1 MKQILKNTD
10 KSDLIGVYRFKEND
24 FIVGNIIKVS
34 DDYLF
39 LNSCDIYG
47 KYNGIKIVNLD
58 IIDRLI
64 VKSDYIDSLNELR
77 KNKDKENRKIELCK
91 IKFIED
97 FYKKIIDNKVLLSIE
112 LEDESIE
119 TGYMKKKTED
129 KFYFDFINED
139 MKVISAEII
148 KESYI
153 KRIKLLEKIEDI
165 TKTDKENNIKKIV
178 MNTGEIYFG
187 NVVQTIGEYFIFREK
202 REFNENSQLSII
214 KIDKI
219 EEINELIN
227 FNIMKR
233 TEIKNLFKNIDFFE
247 ILKISMENKLVVS
260 IDNEDYEETKVGII
274 IEMKEDILKLKRFE
288 KYKQFSEISIISYS
302 EIQLL
307 YVHNYEVIEK

>member
-1 MKQILKNTD
+1 MKQILKNID
-10 KSDLIGVYRFKEND
+10 KNSLIGIYRFKEND
-24 FIVGNIIKVS
+24 FIVGNIIKLS

-39 LNSCDIYG
+39 LNSCDIFG
-47 KYNGIKIVNLD
+47 KYNGIKIVDVN

-64 VKSDYIDSLNELR
+64 IKSDYIDNLNELR
-77 KNKDKENRKIELCK
+77 KNENKENKKIELYK
-91 IKFIED
+91 IKFPED
-97 FYKKIIDNKVLLSIE
+97 FYKKIVDDKMLLSIE

-178 MNTGEIYFG
+178 MNTGEICFG
-187 NVVQTIGEYFIFREK
+187 NIVQTIGEYLIFREK
-202 REFNENSQLSII
+202 DEFRENRQISII
-214 KIDKI
+214 KTDKI
-219 EEINELIN
+219 EEITELISFDN
-227 FNIMKR
+227 MKK
-233 TEIKNLFKNIDFFE
+233 TEIGNLFKNIDFFE
-247 ILKISMENKLVVS
+247 ILKASMENKLVIS

-274 IEMKEDILKLKRFE
+274 IEMKKDTLKLKRFD
-288 KYKQFSEISIISYS
+288 KYRQFSEISIIPYS

-307 YVHNYEVIEK
+307 YVYNYEVFE

>member
-1 MKQILKNTD
+1 MKQILKNID
-10 KSDLIGVYRFKEND
+10 KNSLIGIYRFKEND
-24 FIVGNIIKVS
+24 FIVGNIIKLS
-34 DDYLF
+34 DNYLF
-39 LNSCDIYG
+39 LNSCDIFG
-47 KYNGIKIVNLD
+47 KYNGIKIVDLN

-77 KNKDKENRKIELCK
+77 KNENKENKKIRLYK
-91 IKFIED
+91 IKFPED
-97 FYKKIIDNKVLLSIE
+97 FYKKIIDDKMLLSIE

-178 MNTGEIYFG
+178 MNTGEICFG
-187 NVVQTIGEYFIFREK
+187 NIVQTIGEYLIFREK
-202 REFNENSQLSII
+202 DEFRENRQISII
-214 KIDKI
+214 KTDKL
-219 EEINELIN
+219 EEITELISFDN
-227 FNIMKR
+227 MKK
-233 TEIKNLFKNIDFFE
+233 TEIGNLFKNIDFFE
-247 ILKISMENKLVVS
+247 ILKASMENKLVIS

-274 IEMKEDILKLKRFE
+274 IEMKKGTLKLKRFD
-288 KYKQFSEISIISYS
+288 KYRQFSEISIIPYS

-307 YVHNYEVIEK
+307 YVHNYEVFE

>member
-1 MKQILKNTD
+1 MKQILKNID
-10 KSDLIGVYRFKEND
+10 KNSLIGVYRFKEND
-24 FIVGNIIKVS
+24 FIVGNIIKLS
-34 DDYLF
+34 DNYLF
-39 LNSCDIYG
+39 LNSCDIFG
-47 KYNGIKIVNLD
+47 KYNGIKIVDLN

-77 KNKDKENRKIELCK
+77 KNENKENKKIRLYK
-91 IKFIED
+91 IKFPED
-97 FYKKIIDNKVLLSIE
+97 FYKKIVDDKMLLSIE

-178 MNTGEIYFG
+178 MNTGEICFG
-187 NVVQTIGEYFIFREK
+187 NIVQTIGEYLIFREK
-202 REFNENSQLSII
+202 DEFRGNRQISII
-214 KIDKI
+214 KTDKI
-219 EEINELIN
+219 EEITELISFDN
-227 FNIMKR
+227 MKK
-233 TEIKNLFKNIDFFE
+233 TEIGNLFKNIDFFE
-247 ILKISMENKLVVS
+247 ILKVSMENKLVVS
-260 IDNEDYEETKVGII
+260 IDNEDYEEAKVGII
-274 IEMKEDILKLKRFE
+274 IEMKKDTLKLKRFD
-288 KYKQFSEISIISYS
+288 KYRQFSEISIIAYS

-307 YVHNYEVIEK
+307 YVYNYEVFE

>member
-1 MKQILKNTD
+1 MKQILKNID
-10 KSDLIGVYRFKEND
+10 KNSLIGIYRFKEND
-24 FIVGNIIKVS
+24 FIVGNIIKLS
-34 DDYLF
+34 DNYLF
-39 LNSCDIYG
+39 LNSCDIFG
-47 KYNGIKIVNLD
+47 KYNGIKIVDLN

-77 KNKDKENRKIELCK
+77 KNENKENKKIRLYK
-91 IKFIED
+91 IKFPED
-97 FYKKIIDNKVLLSIE
+97 FYKKIVDDKMLLSIE

-178 MNTGEIYFG
+178 MNTGEICFG
-187 NVVQTIGEYFIFREK
+187 NIVQTIGEYLIFREK
-202 REFNENSQLSII
+202 DEFRENRQISII
-214 KIDKI
+214 KTDKI
-219 EEINELIN
+219 EEITELISFDN
-227 FNIMKR
+227 MKK
-233 TEIKNLFKNIDFFE
+233 TEIGNLFKNIDFFE
-247 ILKISMENKLVVS
+247 ILKASMENKLVIS

-274 IEMKEDILKLKRFE
+274 IEMKKDTLKLKRFD
-288 KYKQFSEISIISYS
+288 KYRQFSEISIIPYS

-307 YVHNYEVIEK
+307 YVYNYEVFE

>member
-1 MKQILKNTD
+1 M
-10 KSDLIGVYRFKEND
+10 SDG
-24 FIVGNIIKVS
+24 
-34 DDYLF
+34 YLF

-64 VKSDYIDSLNELR
+64 VKSDYIDSLNELK

-112 LEDESIE
+112 LEDESTE
-119 TGYMKKKTED
+119 TGYMRKKTEN
-129 KFYFDFINED
+129 KFYFDFINDD
-139 MKVISAEII
+139 MKVISTEII

-153 KRIKLLEKIEDI
+153 KRIKLLEEIED
-165 TKTDKENNIKKIV
+165 TVKTDRENNIRKIV
-178 MNTGEIYFG
+178 MNTGKIYFG
-187 NVVQTIGEYFIFREK
+187 NVIQTIGKYFIFREK
-202 REFNENSQLSII
+202 REFSENSQLSII

-274 IEMKEDILKLKRFE
+274 IEMKEDTLKLKRFE
-288 KYKQFSEISIISYS
+288 KYKQFSEISIIPYS

-307 YVHNYEVIEK
+307 YVHNYEVVEK

>member
-1 MKQILKNTD
+1 MKQILKNID
-10 KSDLIGVYRFKEND
+10 KNSLIGIYRFKEND
-24 FIVGNIIKVS
+24 FIVGNIIKLS

-39 LNSCDIYG
+39 LNSCDIFG
-47 KYNGIKIVNLD
+47 KYNGIKIVDVN

-64 VKSDYIDSLNELR
+64 IKSDYIDNLNELR
-77 KNKDKENRKIELCK
+77 KNENKENKKIELYK
-91 IKFIED
+91 IKFPED
-97 FYKKIIDNKVLLSIE
+97 FYKKIVDDKMLLSIE

-178 MNTGEIYFG
+178 MNTGEICFG
-187 NVVQTIGEYFIFREK
+187 NIVQTIGEYLIFREK
-202 REFNENSQLSII
+202 DEFRENRQISII
-214 KIDKI
+214 KTDKI
-219 EEINELIN
+219 EEITELISFDN
-227 FNIMKR
+227 MKK
-233 TEIKNLFKNIDFFE
+233 TEIGNLFKNIDFFE
-247 ILKISMENKLVVS
+247 ILKASMENKLVIS

-274 IEMKEDILKLKRFE
+274 IEMKKDTLKLKRFD
-288 KYKQFSEISIISYS
+288 KYRQFSEISIIPYS

-307 YVHNYEVIEK
+307 YVYNYEVFD

>member
-1 MKQILKNTD
+1 MKQILKNID
-10 KSDLIGVYRFKEND
+10 KNSLIGIYRFKEND
-24 FIVGNIIKVS
+24 FIVGNIIKLS

-39 LNSCDIYG
+39 LNSCDIFG
-47 KYNGIKIVNLD
+47 KYNGIKIVDVN

-64 VKSDYIDSLNELR
+64 IKSDYIDNLNELR
-77 KNKDKENRKIELCK
+77 KNENKENKKIELYK
-91 IKFIED
+91 IKSVED
-97 FYKKIIDNKVLLSIE
+97 FYKKIIDDKMLLSIE

-178 MNTGEIYFG
+178 MNTGEICFG
-187 NVVQTIGEYFIFREK
+187 NIVQTIGEYLIFREK
-202 REFNENSQLSII
+202 DEFRENRQISII
-214 KIDKI
+214 KTDKI
-219 EEINELIN
+219 EEITELISFDN
-227 FNIMKR
+227 MKK
-233 TEIKNLFKNIDFFE
+233 TEIGNLFKNIDFFE
-247 ILKISMENKLVVS
+247 ILKASMENKLVIS

-274 IEMKEDILKLKRFE
+274 IEMKKDTLKLKRFD
-288 KYKQFSEISIISYS
+288 KYRQFSEISIIPYS

-307 YVHNYEVIEK
+307 YVYNYEVFE

>member
-1 MKQILKNTD
+1 MKQILKNID
-10 KSDLIGVYRFKEND
+10 KNSLIGIYRFKEND
-24 FIVGNIIKVS
+24 FIVGNIIKLS
-34 DDYLF
+34 DNYLF
-39 LNSCDIYG
+39 LNSCDIFG
-47 KYNGIKIVNLD
+47 KYNGIKIVDLN

-77 KNKDKENRKIELCK
+77 KNENKENKKIRLYK
-91 IKFIED
+91 IKFPED
-97 FYKKIIDNKVLLSIE
+97 FYKKIVDDKMLLSIE

-178 MNTGEIYFG
+178 MNTGEICFG
-187 NVVQTIGEYFIFREK
+187 NIVQTIGEYLIFREK
-202 REFNENSQLSII
+202 DEFRENRQLSII
-214 KIDKI
+214 KTDKI

-227 FNIMKR
+227 FNNMKR
-233 TEIKNLFKNIDFFE
+233 IEIGNLFKNIDFFE
-247 ILKISMENKLVVS
+247 ILKASMENKLVIS

-274 IEMKEDILKLKRFE
+274 IEMKKDTLKLKRFD
-288 KYKQFSEISIISYS
+288 KYRQFSEISIIPYS

-307 YVHNYEVIEK
+307 YVYNYEVFE

>member
-1 MKQILKNTD
+1 MKQILKNID
-10 KSDLIGVYRFKEND
+10 KNSLIGIYRFKEND
-24 FIVGNIIKVS
+24 FIVGNIIKLS

-39 LNSCDIYG
+39 LNSCDIFG
-47 KYNGIKIVNLD
+47 KYNGIKIVDVN

-64 VKSDYIDSLNELR
+64 IKSDYIDNLNELR
-77 KNKDKENRKIELCK
+77 KNENKENKKIELYK
-91 IKFIED
+91 IKSVED
-97 FYKKIIDNKVLLSIE
+97 FYKKIIDDKMLLSIE

-178 MNTGEIYFG
+178 MNTGEICFG
-187 NVVQTIGEYFIFREK
+187 NIVQTIGEYLIFREK
-202 REFNENSQLSII
+202 NEFRENRQISII
-214 KIDKI
+214 KTDKI
-219 EEINELIN
+219 EEITELISFDN
-227 FNIMKR
+227 MKK
-233 TEIKNLFKNIDFFE
+233 TEIGNLFKNIDFFE
-247 ILKISMENKLVVS
+247 ILKVSMENKLVIS

-274 IEMKEDILKLKRFE
+274 IEMKKDTLKLKRFD
-288 KYKQFSEISIISYS
+288 KYRQFSEISIIAYS

-307 YVHNYEVIEK
+307 YVYNYEVFE

>member
-1 MKQILKNTD
+1 MKQILKNID
-10 KSDLIGVYRFKEND
+10 KNSLIGIYRFKEND
-24 FIVGNIIKVS
+24 FIVGNIIKLS

-39 LNSCDIYG
+39 LNSCDIFG
-47 KYNGIKIVNLD
+47 KYNGIKIVDVN

-64 VKSDYIDSLNELR
+64 IKSDYIDNLNELR
-77 KNKDKENRKIELCK
+77 KNENKENKKIELYK
-91 IKFIED
+91 IKSVED
-97 FYKKIIDNKVLLSIE
+97 FYKKIIDDKMLLSIE

-178 MNTGEIYFG
+178 MNTGEICFG
-187 NVVQTIGEYFIFREK
+187 NIIQTIGEYLIFREK
-202 REFNENSQLSII
+202 DEFRENRQISII
-214 KIDKI
+214 KTDKI
-219 EEINELIN
+219 EEITELISFDN
-227 FNIMKR
+227 MKK
-233 TEIKNLFKNIDFFE
+233 TEIGNLFKNIDFFE
-247 ILKISMENKLVVS
+247 ILKVSMENKLVIS

-274 IEMKEDILKLKRFE
+274 IEMKKDTLKLKRFD
-288 KYKQFSEISIISYS
+288 KYRQFSEISIIPYS

-307 YVHNYEVIEK
+307 YVYNYEVFE

>member
-274 IEMKEDILKLKRFE
+274 IEIKEDIFKLKRFE

>member
-1 MKQILKNTD
+1 MKQILKNID
-10 KSDLIGVYRFKEND
+10 KNSLIGIYRFKEND
-24 FIVGNIIKVS
+24 FIVGNIIKLS

-39 LNSCDIYG
+39 LNSCDIFG
-47 KYNGIKIVNLD
+47 KYNGIKIVDVN

-64 VKSDYIDSLNELR
+64 IKSDYIDNLNELR
-77 KNKDKENRKIELCK
+77 KNENKENKKIELYK
-91 IKFIED
+91 IKSVED
-97 FYKKIIDNKVLLSIE
+97 FYKKIIDDKMLLSIE

-165 TKTDKENNIKKIV
+165 TKTDK
-178 MNTGEIYFG
+178 
-187 NVVQTIGEYFIFREK
+187 
-202 REFNENSQLSII
+202 
-214 KIDKI
+214 I
-219 EEINELIN
+219 EEITELISFDN
-227 FNIMKR
+227 MKK
-233 TEIKNLFKNIDFFE
+233 TEIGNLFKNIDFFE
-247 ILKISMENKLVVS
+247 ILKASMENKLVIS

-274 IEMKEDILKLKRFE
+274 IEMKKDTLKLKRFD
-288 KYKQFSEISIISYS
+288 KYRQFSEISIIPYS

-307 YVHNYEVIEK
+307 YVYNYEVFE

>member
-1 MKQILKNTD
+1 MKQILKNID
-10 KSDLIGVYRFKEND
+10 KNSLIGIYRFKEND
-24 FIVGNIIKVS
+24 FIVGNIIKLS
-34 DDYLF
+34 DNYLF
-39 LNSCDIYG
+39 LNSCDIFG
-47 KYNGIKIVNLD
+47 KYNGIKIVDLN

-77 KNKDKENRKIELCK
+77 KNENKENKKIRLYK
-91 IKFIED
+91 IKFPED
-97 FYKKIIDNKVLLSIE
+97 FYKKIVDDKMLLSIE

-178 MNTGEIYFG
+178 MNTGEICFG
-187 NVVQTIGEYFIFREK
+187 NIVQTIGEYLIFREK
-202 REFNENSQLSII
+202 DEFRENRQLSII
-214 KIDKI
+214 KTDKI

-227 FNIMKR
+227 FNNMKR
-233 TEIKNLFKNIDFFE
+233 IEIGNLFKNIDFFE
-247 ILKISMENKLVVS
+247 ILKASMENKLVIS

-274 IEMKEDILKLKRFE
+274 IEMKKDTLKLKRFD
-288 KYKQFSEISIISYS
+288 KYRQFSEISIIPYS
-302 EIQLL
+302 ERQLL
-307 YVHNYEVIEK
+307 SVYNYEVFE

>member
-1 MKQILKNTD
+1 MKQILKNID
-10 KSDLIGVYRFKEND
+10 KNSLIGVYRFKEND
-24 FIVGNIIKVS
+24 FIVGNIIKLS
-34 DDYLF
+34 DNYLF
-39 LNSCDIYG
+39 LNSCDIFG
-47 KYNGIKIVNLD
+47 KYNGIKIVDLN

-77 KNKDKENRKIELCK
+77 KNENKENKKIRLYK
-91 IKFIED
+91 IKFPED
-97 FYKKIIDNKVLLSIE
+97 FYKKIVDDKMLLSIE

-178 MNTGEIYFG
+178 MNTGEICFG
-187 NVVQTIGEYFIFREK
+187 NIVQTIGEYLIFREK
-202 REFNENSQLSII
+202 DEFRGNRQISII
-214 KIDKI
+214 KTDKI
-219 EEINELIN
+219 EEITELISFDN
-227 FNIMKR
+227 MKK
-233 TEIKNLFKNIDFFE
+233 TEIGDLFKNIDFFE
-247 ILKISMENKLVVS
+247 ILKVSMENKLVIS

-274 IEMKEDILKLKRFE
+274 IEMKKDTLKLKRFD
-288 KYKQFSEISIISYS
+288 KYRQFSEISIIPYS

-307 YVHNYEVIEK
+307 YVYNYEVFE